1 LTVKTDIIKSSR
13 VPELKKQDQ
22 TMKHIRQ
29 QRKLAFTLIELLVVI
44 AIIAILAGLL
54 LPALAKA
61 KAKAQRINCVSNL
74 KQIGLAMR
82 LWADDHGEGRYPW
95 RVDQS
100 EGGGLPNGT
109 DNARVHFQFSLASN
123 ELATP
128 NILVCPSDKER
139 TPADTFAVLGPNN
152 VSYHLGNDADQ
163 AKPNIIV
170 SADRSMTGFEVLA
183 QPDNTVCYLTS
194 AGYFGQNAKWAPS
207 LCHGANAGN
216 LVLGDG
222 SVQQLTDAGLVNVIR
237 NIQKNET
244 VDGTL
249 RFYVP

>member
-1 LTVKTDIIKSSR
+1 MKGITTSARRSASR
-13 VPELKKQDQ
+13 
-22 TMKHIRQ
+22 
-29 QRKLAFTLIELLVVI
+29 AFTLIELLVVI

-54 LPALAKA
+54 LPALGKA
-61 KAKAQRINCVSNL
+61 KSRAQRSKCLNNL

-109 DNARVHFQFSLASN
+109 DNAKVHFQFSLASN

-128 NILVCPSDKER
+128 NILVCPNDKER
-139 TPADTFAVLGPNN
+139 TPADNFVVLGANN

-163 AKPNIIV
+163 AKPNVIV
-170 SADRSMTGFEVLA
+170 SADRSMTGFEVTG
-183 QPDNTVCYLTS
+183 QPDNTVCYLAPGA
-194 AGYFGQNAKWAPS
+194 AGMFGNNAKWDKK

-216 LVLGDG
+216 VLMGDG
-222 SVQQLTDAGLVNVIR
+222 SVLQLTDAGLIETLRSIR
-237 NIQKNET
+237 KSQT
-244 VDGTL
+244 LDGTL
-249 RFYVP
+249 RLYVP

>member
-1 LTVKTDIIKSSR
+1 MKSARRSASR
-13 VPELKKQDQ
+13 
-22 TMKHIRQ
+22 
-29 QRKLAFTLIELLVVI
+29 AFTLIELLVVI

-61 KAKAQRINCVSNL
+61 KSRAQRIKCVSNL

-163 AKPNIIV
+163 VKPNVIA
-170 SADRSMTGFEVLA
+170 SADRSMTRFDVTG
-183 QPDNTVCYLTS
+183 QPDNTVCYT
-194 AGYFGQNAKWAPS
+194 AIPFGQRARWDP
-207 LCHGANAGN
+207 
-216 LVLGDG
+216 
-222 SVQQLTDAGLVNVIR
+222 
-237 NIQKNET
+237 
-244 VDGTL
+244 
-249 RFYVP
+249 